1 MDNHILNITS
11 SGSST
16 TLIKQAMDGVPRL
29 FMGSDLYIYNVIDNL
44 YKVVNLESLSNII
57 PSRTAYVPAMTS
69 ITGVGVN
76 GMMSDTLAF
85 CAGVVFDT
93 GEPVSTLKYTAYPEP
108 TNGIWSSGSAL
119 PTSFSPVDS
128 ISDYAGAINALTG
141 NSHAGTEYRIIT
153 SSGSAPYPMS
163 KSDTGMPATSVLT
176 DLEMAE

>member
-16 TLIKQAMDGVPRL
+16 TLIKQAMGDIPRL
-29 FMGSDLYIYNVIDNL
+29 FMGSDLYIYNIINNL

-57 PSRTAYVPAMTS
+57 PDGVAFVPAMTS
-69 ITGVGVN
+69 IVGNGVD
-76 GMMSDTLAF
+76 SDTLAF
-85 CAGVVFDT
+85 CAGVAFDT
-93 GEPVSTLKYTAYPEP
+93 GDSEYTLKYTAYPEP
-108 TNGIWSSGSAL
+108 TNGIWSSGSTL
-119 PTSFSPVDS
+119 PTSFAPVDS

-163 KSDTGMPATSVLT
+163 RSDSGMPTTSVLT